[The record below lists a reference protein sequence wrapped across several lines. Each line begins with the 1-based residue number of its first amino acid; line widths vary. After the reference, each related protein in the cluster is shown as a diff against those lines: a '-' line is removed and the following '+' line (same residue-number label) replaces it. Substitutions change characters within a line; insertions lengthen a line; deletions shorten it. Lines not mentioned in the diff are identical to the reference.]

1 MGIVSGS
8 ENYEVLRIS
17 CKEILAEINDLVEH
31 GEIEVDGHRIPLEF
45 YLSGDYKVQWETRI
59 IKDAFPLLQ
68 NQ

>member
-45 YLSGDYKVQWETRI
+45 YLSGDFKVQ
-59 IKDAFPLLQ
+59 
-68 NQ
+68 